1 MKDNFPKISS
11 DVIELDVTLGM
22 PVTIA
27 HGFGRQIAG
36 WLIVW
41 RTADVGFYLV
51 DSEADS
57 SQNLVLMPTA
67 SGFVRLVLL

>member
-1 MKDNFPKISS
+1 MSDNLPKISS
-11 DVIELDVTLGM
+11 DIIELDVSIGM

-27 HGFGRQIAG
+27 HGFGRQITG

-41 RTADVGFYLV
+41 KTQDVDFYVV
-51 DSEADS
+51 DSETDS

-67 SGFVRLVLL
+67 TGTVRLVLL